1 MLEIIAASTCAVA
14 LTIIV
19 KSHKSDSSK
28 LTESRATM
36 QTIGV
41 QIICGDCSGDDDRPL
56 KTYLGRDGLCGQCGG
71 RSYIL
76 ASTRFSHSQQLMM
89 ARLLEHESVTPN
101 ACLEQIES
109 SSRLRTTQL
118 NAVAALDRWSLVTYQ
133 DAHSPEGLR
142 GRAIA
147 I

>member
-19 KSHKSDSSK
+19 KSHKSDSSQ

-71 RSYIL
+71 RSFIL
-76 ASTRFSHSQQLMM
+76 ASARFSHAQQVMM
-89 ARLLEHESVTPN
+89 ARLLEHQSPTG
-101 ACLEQIES
+101 LEPFKS
-109 SSRLRTTQL
+109 SSMLSTTQL
-118 NAVAALDRWSLVTYQ
+118 HSATALELWHLVT
-133 DAHSPEGLR
+133 
-142 GRAIA
+142 
-147 I
+147 

>member
-19 KSHKSDSSK
+19 KSHKSDSWQ

-76 ASTRFSHSQQLMM
+76 ASARFSPAQQVMM
-89 ARLLEHESVTPN
+89 ARLLEHQSPPG
-101 ACLEQIES
+101 LEPFKAS
-109 SSRLRTTQL
+109 YMLSTTQIHS
-118 NAVAALDRWSLVTYQ
+118 ATALELWHLVT
-133 DAHSPEGLR
+133 
-142 GRAIA
+142 
-147 I
+147 

>member
-19 KSHKSDSSK
+19 KSHKSVSSQ

-76 ASTRFSHSQQLMM
+76 ASARFSHAQQVMM
-89 ARLLEHESVTPN
+89 ARLLEYESLSDDPHPEPT
-101 ACLEQIES
+101 ESS
-109 SSRLRTTQL
+109 SSRLCATQIHS
-118 NAVAALDRWSLVTYQ
+118 VTALDSWRLV
-133 DAHSPEGLR
+133 
-142 GRAIA
+142 I
-147 I
+147 

>member
-19 KSHKSDSSK
+19 KSHKSDFSQ
-28 LTESRATM
+28 LTEPRATM

-41 QIICGDCSGDDDRPL
+41 QIICGDCCGDDDRPL

-76 ASTRFSHSQQLMM
+76 ASARFSHAQQVMM
-89 ARLLEHESVTPN
+89 ARLFEYESLSDDPRPEPTQSSSSSLCATQIHSVT
-101 ACLEQIES
+101 
-109 SSRLRTTQL
+109 
-118 NAVAALDRWSLVTYQ
+118 ALDSWHLV
-133 DAHSPEGLR
+133 S
-142 GRAIA
+142 
-147 I
+147 

>member
-1 MLEIIAASTCAVA
+1 MLELIAASTCAVA

-19 KSHKSDSSK
+19 KSHKSGSR
-28 LTESRATM
+28 LTESRPTM

-76 ASTRFSHSQQLMM
+76 ASARFSQAQQVMM
-89 ARLLEHESVTPN
+89 ARLLEYESLSEDPR
-101 ACLEQIES
+101 LEQSES
-109 SSRLRTTQL
+109 SSGLCTSQIRSVT
-118 NAVAALDRWSLVTYQ
+118 ALDSWRLVT
-133 DAHSPEGLR
+133 
-142 GRAIA
+142 
-147 I
+147 

>member
-14 LTIIV
+14 LTIIM
-19 KSHKSDSSK
+19 KTHKSDSSQ

-76 ASTRFSHSQQLMM
+76 ASARFSHAQQVMM
-89 ARLLEHESVTPN
+89 ARLLEYESLTDDSRSEPS
-101 ACLEQIES
+101 ESS
-109 SSRLRTTQL
+109 SSRLCAPQIHSVT
-118 NAVAALDRWSLVTYQ
+118 ALDSWRLVV
-133 DAHSPEGLR
+133 
-142 GRAIA
+142 
-147 I
+147 